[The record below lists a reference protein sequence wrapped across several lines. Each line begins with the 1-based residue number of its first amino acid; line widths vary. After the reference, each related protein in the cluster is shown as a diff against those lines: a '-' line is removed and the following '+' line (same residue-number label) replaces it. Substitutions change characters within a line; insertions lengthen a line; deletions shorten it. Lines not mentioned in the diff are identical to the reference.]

1 MKVIYHI
8 DVQDKLSPFIWKVL
22 CNNFNCKIEKMCHF
36 DCGEEF
42 NIYLTITHKGN
53 PIE

>member
-8 DVQDKLSPFIWKVL
+8 DVKDKLSASVWNLL
-22 CNNFNCKIEKMCHF
+22 CNNFNCKVEKMRHSESE
-36 DCGEEF
+36 EEF